1 MVGKHLNQ
9 EAMIPR
15 PVQTPLL
22 RDAAEAAST
31 EQLEQCSG
39 HLIGLS

>member
-15 PVQTPLL
+15 PVHTPLR

-31 EQLEQCSG
+31 ELEQCSG
-39 HLIGLS
+39 DLIGLS